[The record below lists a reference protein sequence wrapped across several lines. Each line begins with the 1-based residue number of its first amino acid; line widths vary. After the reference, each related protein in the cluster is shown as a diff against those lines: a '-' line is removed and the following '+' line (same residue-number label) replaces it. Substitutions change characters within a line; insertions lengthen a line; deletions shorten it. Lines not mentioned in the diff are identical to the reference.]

1 LSVQTIERA
10 DGHLPANVAVI
21 LGSRKSA
28 PRNDLGNSPPV
39 PLRAM
44 MLYGA
49 FEARRCGRPRTP
61 EHAAQGRKIVELV
74 IGLVTYAII
83 WSVVIFGSEY
93 VNKNVQ

>member
-1 LSVQTIERA
+1 
-10 DGHLPANVAVI
+10 
-21 LGSRKSA
+21 
-28 PRNDLGNSPPV
+28 
-39 PLRAM
+39 M

-49 FEARRCGRPRTP
+49 FEAAPLRAPKD
-61 EHAAQGRKIVELV
+61 AAQGRKIVELV

>member
-1 LSVQTIERA
+1 
-10 DGHLPANVAVI
+10 
-21 LGSRKSA
+21 
-28 PRNDLGNSPPV
+28 
-39 PLRAM
+39 M

-61 EHAAQGRKIVELV
+61 EDAAQGRKIVELV

>member
-1 LSVQTIERA
+1 
-10 DGHLPANVAVI
+10 
-21 LGSRKSA
+21 
-28 PRNDLGNSPPV
+28 
-39 PLRAM
+39 M

-49 FEARRCGRPRTP
+49 FEAPPLRERP
-61 EHAAQGRKIVELV
+61 EDAAQGRKIVELV